1 MVIRDAGSNLALCDG
16 ARGVG
21 EQHGVSL
28 TRGASPSHQSQSIVR
43 AFSDVQS
50 DFAKVPGGMSR
61 KEHREALRAERE
73 KQDARDAANVRKR
86 RIVGYAIGGVLGVA
100 ILVGGVIAISG
111 SGGEQSGESGAAVG
125 DRVNKDFGVVP
136 EGARVDD
143 RQSTPAPVGETEP
156 AAGVD
161 SVQSLAQEAGC
172 QLKLDQADEGS
183 AHIDPQADTPD
194 YKSNP
199 PTSGDHSAEPLADGA
214 FVGTVP
220 ATSYL
225 HGLEHGRVA
234 IQYRSDL
241 PEQQQRHLLAVYD
254 ADPIAM
260 MLFPN
265 DDQQEPVT
273 VTAWRNTLAC
283 DNFGGEAELAAML
296 SFRDTFRGAGPESVP
311 LQ

>member
-1 MVIRDAGSNLALCDG
+1 
-16 ARGVG
+16 
-21 EQHGVSL
+21 
-28 TRGASPSHQSQSIVR
+28 
-43 AFSDVQS
+43 
-50 DFAKVPGGMSR
+50 MSR

-73 KQDARDAANVRKR
+73 KQAARAATSARRR
-86 RIVGYAIGGVLGVA
+86 RIAGYAIAGVLGIAV
-100 ILVGGVIAISG
+100 LVGVIFAIAG
-111 SGGEQSGESGAAVG
+111 SGDNQDGNGGGAVG
-125 DRVNKDFGVVP
+125 ERVNTDFGIVP

-143 RQSTPAPVGETEP
+143 RESAPAPVGETEP
-156 AAGVD
+156 TAGVG
-161 SVQSLAQEAGC
+161 SVQSLAKEAGC
-172 QLKLDQADEGS
+172 KLKLDQEDEGS
-183 AHIDPQADTPD
+183 SHIDPAGDAPD

-241 PEQQQRHLLAVYD
+241 PEQQQRQLLAVYD
-254 ADPIAM
+254 DDPVAM

-265 DDQQEPVT
+265 DDQPDAVT
-273 VTAWRNTLAC
+273 VTAWRNTLVC
-283 DNFGGEAELAAML
+283 DSFGDEAELAAML

-311 LQ
+311 FQ